1 MANLKE
7 LFDKTIDVVNQ
18 VEEKANAIKVDPNQE
33 NLTSEQKKEMA
44 VQLLL
49 ACTDIPMLPK
59 FVEAKIYAAVIDLM
73 IDLCVYLH
81 NKFEIF
87 KHDKEVAAEAKAEP
101 VAEPVV
107 ETAEVEK
114 EAEAVAEVPEAET
127 KAEEETAGD
136 VAPAEETK

>member
-7 LFDKTIDVVNQ
+7 LFDKTIAVVNQ
-18 VEEKANAIKVDPNQE
+18 IEKEANEIKVDPNQE

-73 IDLCVYLH
+73 IDFCVYLH

-87 KHDKEVAAEAKAEP
+87 KHDKEVAAEAKAKAEP
-101 VAEPVV
+101 VA

>member
-7 LFDKTIDVVNQ
+7 LFDKTIAVVNQ
-18 VEEKANAIKVDPNQE
+18 VEKEANEIKVDPNQE

-59 FVEAKIYAAVIDLM
+59 FVEAKIYSAVIDLM
-73 IDLCVYLH
+73 IELCVYLH

-101 VAEPVV
+101 VA

>member
-1 MANLKE
+1 MYKRVKPTPGE
-7 LFDKTIDVVNQ
+7 
-18 VEEKANAIKVDPNQE
+18 
-33 NLTSEQKKEMA
+33 KKEMA

-87 KHDKEVAAEAKAEP
+87 KHDKEVAAEAKAKAEP
-101 VAEPVV
+101 VA

>member
-18 VEEKANAIKVDPNQE
+18 VEQKANDIKADPNQE

-59 FVEAKIYAAVIDLM
+59 FVEAKIYSAVIDLL

-81 NKFEIF
+81 NKFEVF
-87 KHDKEVAAEAKAEP
+87 QHSKEEAKAEEPAVAAEP
-101 VAEPVV
+101 VAESVA
-107 ETAEVEK
+107 ETAGETPEVEK

-127 KAEEETAGD
+127 KAEEATN
-136 VAPAEETK
+136 